1 MNTYDFTSVP
11 VMGKIMSITGITDG
25 WVIISIALL
34 ILAVIF
40 LVAWISSA
48 SRGRAARKELSK
60 LKEEVVGLQALTTLP
75 PLHEIDW
82 EQAEGRDP
90 GSSLV
95 FASTKELK
103 RRREK
108 DSRKAVPQAEAEQ
121 APQSASEAEQP
132 AAKKQP
138 AVSANAAADSV
149 TAQVHEA
156 IFASVTSGH
165 LKKADDNRQAAKISS
180 EDLPPIHVER
190 KKTAA
195 KPQTAKPEANS
206 DASLS
211 SRIPRL

>member
-1 MNTYDFTSVP
+1 
-11 VMGKIMSITGITDG
+11 MGKIMSATGITDG

-34 ILAVIF
+34 ILTILF

-48 SRGRAARKELSK
+48 SRGRAARKELAK
-60 LKEEVVGLQALTTLP
+60 LKEEVVGLQALTNLP

-82 EQAEGRDP
+82 SQAEGSDP
-90 GSSLV
+90 GTSLV
-95 FASTKELK
+95 FASAKELK

-108 DSRKAVPQAEAEQ
+108 
-121 APQSASEAEQP
+121 SAAKDEPLTKPEQP
-132 AAKKQP
+132 SQAATEPKEAPTAKQQP
-138 AVSANAAADSV
+138 PVSAGAAADSV

-165 LKKADDNRQAAKISS
+165 LKKADEDKHAAKISN

-190 KKTAA
+190 KKASA
-195 KPQTAKPEANS
+195 RQEAPKPTANS

-211 SRIPRL
+211 SRIPKL